1 VHKIHAG
8 KLLAEEGEHYTI
20 WGYKDSKND
29 YSEVGFPQPI
39 RNCAKC
45 HDGSNPLTPQ
55 GNNWKTTPS
64 KGACLS
70 CHLTGTGTN
79 FDNIHVTQLKQGASA
94 AAIPN
99 SACTSCHGAGSNLS
113 AEKVHWVQ
121 EMANASL
128 YQGKIEA
135 VTVKK
140 AATATVAGVLSVKY
154 SVVNPATG
162 AAYDLREGCSAAA
175 TTDSAGTSIV
185 GCNSNYRW
193 DAVLPPA
200 LPGKPTDKFGMF
212 TIYLGTETLS
222 GVTVDDVTATASYAA
237 YRGVD
242 DGSHHYTADVAIPA
256 GSKGNARVMMI
267 GAVSET
273 RIDPVTRSAIG
284 AVPPTGNAD
293 LAYVPVKNVISNV
306 NIATGAAS
314 TTAARR
320 QIVSNDNCNVCHGIL
335 GLPTG
340 SGKEPAFHKGH
351 RNNAEGCAIC
361 HNANQAGSYT
371 LMTDGSTGPVAG
383 DSQLAAG
390 NTSSFLHE
398 SYQAKRFIHGIHGG
412 QKRSY
417 PFTHGMNVGGTYN
430 KDGTN
435 TVAGGPSLGTATLIN
450 QYPGSTTNFTAEVAY
465 PGQLAVCS
473 NCHVNDSWKQD
484 KSVLGS
490 VVFKATGKT
499 NMLDWQV
506 ISPKAAT
513 CTSCHDSK
521 SVQTH
526 VKTVGAS
533 FGTATQNDLLFGGK
547 VFESCEG
554 CHTSGSAIG
563 VDTVHRFK

>member
-1 VHKIHAG
+1 
-8 KLLAEEGEHYTI
+8 
-20 WGYKDSKND
+20 
-29 YSEVGFPQPI
+29 
-39 RNCAKC
+39 
-45 HDGSNPLTPQ
+45 
-55 GNNWKTTPS
+55 
-64 KGACLS
+64 
-70 CHLTGTGTN
+70 
-79 FDNIHVTQLKQGASA
+79 
-94 AAIPN
+94 
-99 SACTSCHGAGSNLS
+99 
-113 AEKVHWVQ
+113 
-121 EMANASL
+121 
-128 YQGKIEA
+128 
-135 VTVKK
+135 
-140 AATATVAGVLSVKY
+140 VLSVKY

-212 TIYLGTETLS
+212 TVYLGTETLV
-222 GVTVDDVTATASYAA
+222 GITADDVTATASYAA

-267 GAVSET
+267 GAVSE
-273 RIDPVTRSAIG
+273 RRVDPVTRSAIG
-284 AVPPTGNAD
+284 AVPPTVNAD
-293 LAYVPVKNVISNV
+293 LAYVPVKAPIIDI
-306 NIATGAAS
+306 NIANGAAS

-351 RNNAEGCAIC
+351 RNNADGCAIC

-412 QKRSY
+412 EKRST
-417 PFTHGMNVGGTYN
+417 PFTHCMNVGGAYN

-435 TVAGGPSLGTATLIN
+435 TVAGGPSLGAATCVN
-450 QYPGSTTNFTAEVAY
+450 QYPGVTANFTAEVAY
-465 PGQLAVCS
+465 PGQLADCS
-473 NCHVNDSWKQD
+473 NCHVNNSWKQD
-484 KSVLGS
+484 KSVLGA
-490 VVFKATGKT
+490 VVFKATGTT
-499 NMLDWQV
+499 NPLDWNV

-513 CTSCHDSK
+513 CTSCHDAK

-533 FGTATQNDLLFGGK
+533 FGTATQNDLLYAGK

-554 CHTSGSAIG
+554 CHTAGSAIG
-563 VDTVHRFK
+563 VDTVHGLK